1 MLFLHRQE
9 DAALIILNMENLM
22 AVTGDEFKKA
32 LQQWAS
38 GVAVVAT
45 HSPKFGNQGMTVT
58 AFSSVSMN
66 PPQILVCINQ
76 AADTGEGIKESERFS
91 VNLLSAQQQ
100 DVSNHFAGGLSQ
112 QERFEKAGWTPGI
125 QGVPLLN
132 DSIMSL
138 DCRVIEKVNAG
149 THWIVIGEV
158 ENTVC
163 RNGEPLLYFRSQY
176 RTLAEQ

>member
-1 MLFLHRQE
+1 
-9 DAALIILNMENLM
+9 M

-45 HSPKFGNQGMTVT
+45 HSAKLGNQGMTVT
-58 AFSSVSMN
+58 AFASVSMT
-66 PPQILVCINQ
+66 PPQVLVCINES
-76 AADTGEGIKESERFS
+76 ADTGEGIKESERFS
-91 VNLLSAQQQ
+91 VNVLSSRQQ

-112 QERFEKAGWTPGI
+112 QERFEQAGWTTGI

-132 DSIMSL
+132 DSIASL
-138 DCRVIEKVNAG
+138 DCRVVEKVHAG
-149 THWIVIGEV
+149 THWIIIGEV

-163 RNGEPLLYFRSQY
+163 RGGEPLLYFRSQY
-176 RTLAEQ
+176 RGLSEQ